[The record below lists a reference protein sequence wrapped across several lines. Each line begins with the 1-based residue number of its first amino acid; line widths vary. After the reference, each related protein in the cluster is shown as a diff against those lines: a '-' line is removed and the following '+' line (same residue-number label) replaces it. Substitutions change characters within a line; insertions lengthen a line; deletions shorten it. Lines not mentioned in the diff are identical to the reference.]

1 MDVVE
6 LRVPSDVRHVRR
18 ARQWVTAHA
27 GARGLA
33 APALRVV
40 ELLTSELVTNAVKYG
55 GGDEVL
61 VRVTPASGGV
71 RVEVHDECPLDPEV
85 LDPDH
90 ARPGGRG
97 MRLVS
102 LLADQWGVDR
112 REPAGKAV
120 WFAVPRSGRRR
131 QRRGGLDDV
140 VAALA

>member
-1 MDVVE
+1 ME
-6 LRVPSDVRHVRR
+6 LRVPADVRHVRR
-18 ARQWVTAHA
+18 ARQWVMAHA

-61 VRVTPASGGV
+61 VRVTPAAGGV
-71 RVEVHDECPLDPEV
+71 RVEVHDECPLTPQV
-85 LDPDH
+85 LDPED
-90 ARPGGRG
+90 AAPGGRG
-97 MRLVS
+97 MRLVN

-131 QRRGGLDDV
+131 HGRG
-140 VAALA
+140 VADELAAAPA